1 MQLRIYAGLTSPLQF
16 LRSDYKQSEI
26 LKVLFLLLLHP
37 EGCTRYSTGF
47 TPKQRSPRAELG
59 PQAPFPSKCWVSHC
73 GRGFEQF
80 EHQTAAMGRGIMS
93 PEQALSNIGA
103 NLLELTRMSCEFP
116 QHLPAPAYGSDWG
129 DFCCNKARNKR
140 KCSANP
146 SRASTDSFISLFCL
160 SFKLPSDSFK
170 YLGWCDIEE
179 HGVRGNQLL
188 CPRVREGK
196 DQKDTL
202 TFQPYLH
209 GGKEGT
215 LKSDELKS
223 WRPSEEELFFRKEEH
238 TLKRRKQ
245 VTDPEKWEK
254 RLQENWENCAEL
266 NLSFQDLGDL
276 YQVENFKRILRRL
289 IRVEKLW
296 LVDNSLTDLSAIR
309 LPRCRELN
317 VNKNHFTSFKQL
329 PKIPQIQHLSL
340 AENNITTLSG
350 ISDFRH
356 TPLESLV
363 LKRNPCE
370 FQERYRQLVFSNL
383 PNLKILDGIPKLPE
397 DCSPPDVKFFYR
409 MCTLL

>member
-1 MQLRIYAGLTSPLQF
+1 MLLNKISSPFSPRLSSSGLTTSNQKFFKSYSSCCSILRDAHNSPL
-16 LRSDYKQSEI
+16 
-26 LKVLFLLLLHP
+26 VLPQNRGTL
-37 EGCTRYSTGF
+37 G
-47 TPKQRSPRAELG
+47 QNWDPRL
-59 PQAPFPSKCWVSHC
+59 PFP
-73 GRGFEQF
+73 
-80 EHQTAAMGRGIMS
+80 
-93 PEQALSNIGA
+93 
-103 NLLELTRMSCEFP
+103 
-116 QHLPAPAYGSDWG
+116 
-129 DFCCNKARNKR
+129 
-140 KCSANP
+140 
-146 SRASTDSFISLFCL
+146 
-160 SFKLPSDSFK
+160 LPSDSFK

-188 CPRVREGK
+188 CPRVREG
-196 DQKDTL
+196 
-202 TFQPYLH
+202 
-209 GGKEGT
+209 
-215 LKSDELKS
+215 
-223 WRPSEEELFFRKEEH
+223 PSEEELFFRKEEH

-245 VTDPEKWEK
+245 
-254 RLQENWENCAEL
+254 EL

-397 DCSPPDVKFFYR
+397 DCSPPDVSFFFR
-409 MCTLL
+409 MCTIL